1 MMMVMVDIGYKIMK
15 NKILTIVAIVLV
27 AVAFASCDGMPTA
40 SNAGFPNTET
50 SIDNVYIC
58 TGSSSKKYHKT
69 AKCRGLEACKKTIK
83 KISISEAEEKGRTPC
98 KKCYKQ

>member
-1 MMMVMVDIGYKIMK
+1 MK
-15 NKILTIVAIVLV
+15 NKILTIAAIVLV
-27 AVAFASCDGMPTA
+27 TLAFTSCDSTPTA
-40 SNAGFPNTET
+40 SVAGLSDTET

-69 AKCRGLEACKKTIK
+69 AKCRGLDACKKTIK